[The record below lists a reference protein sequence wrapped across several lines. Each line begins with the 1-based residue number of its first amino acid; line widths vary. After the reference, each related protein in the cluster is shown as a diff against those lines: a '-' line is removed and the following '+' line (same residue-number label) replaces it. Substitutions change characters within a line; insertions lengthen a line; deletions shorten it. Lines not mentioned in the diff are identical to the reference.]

1 MKTIRT
7 TLLIFTLLCGIVPA
21 TAEVNFTE
29 KTYFLAGKEYYNYDH
44 VAEIT
49 STYLNR
55 TINGI
60 TLSSSAD
67 KFVIKGEEETEVPGE
82 WNRWYDNSCNA
93 SAKSVDNNYF
103 QITSSDK
110 PIKYLSVR
118 TNADEKGIL
127 IVGWKGTVSSTIDY
141 YIDSTI
147 PEADNY
153 RWTTFDLSS
162 WEDVKTVRLYLG
174 ATKEAE
180 LKLNNKEITK
190 RKNGALNIYGI
201 QVGLSSNSTTIGP
214 YGFAAFS
221 STSALDFTN
230 VTDCNAYYADSYANG
245 TLHLTKATG
254 VVPANFGLLLCAPK
268 DATTSVCIP
277 VATAEQLADCKL
289 TADDNNVFVATSNTT
304 YAPESS
310 TEALALGVKNSTAG
324 FYYVGEGVAV
334 PQNKMYLPASKVSGA
349 KSVTLDFG
357 GIDPTGIVNVS
368 SDDAAN
374 IPSPQRPATDLLGRP
389 CPNPMPGQI
398 YIKDGK
404 AFKLTY

>member
-21 TAEVNFTE
+21 MAEVNFTE
-29 KTYFLAGKEYYNYDH
+29 KTYFLASDEYYNTSY
-44 VAEIT
+44 AELVT
-49 STYLNR
+49 SMYLNK
-55 TINGI
+55 TVDGI
-60 TLSSSAD
+60 TLSSSSNQL
-67 KFVIKGEEETEVPGE
+67 KLGQEEPEFPGNLR
-82 WNRWYDNSCNA
+82 WNDNSCNA
-93 SAKSVDNNYF
+93 SAKSVNKNYF

-118 TNADEKGIL
+118 TDADEKGIL

-147 PEADNY
+147 PKADNY

-162 WEDVKTVRLYLG
+162 WQDVKTIRLYVG
-174 ATKEAE
+174 ATSGAG
-180 LKLNNKEITK
+180 LKHNNREVTK
-190 RKNGALNIYGI
+190 TKDGSLIIYGI
-201 QVGLSSNSTTIGP
+201 QVGLSSNTTTIGP

-245 TLHLTKATG
+245 TLHLTKVTG

-268 DATTSVCIP
+268 GTTTSVCIP
-277 VATAEQLADCKL
+277 VATAKQVDACTLKS
-289 TADDNNVFVATSNTT
+289 DDNVFVATSNTPYT
-304 YAPESS
+304 PYTPASS
-310 TEALALGVKNSTAG
+310 TDALALGVKNSTAG

-334 PQNKMYLPASKVSGA
+334 PQNKMYLPAAKVGGA

-374 IPSPQRPATDLLGRP
+374 IPSAQRPATDLLGRP

>member
-7 TLLIFTLLCGIVPA
+7 ILLIFTLLCGIMPA

-29 KTYFLAGKEYYNYDH
+29 KTEFLYPEYDKR
-44 VAEIT
+44 AAT
-49 STYLNR
+49 DMYLKVTDPNQ
-55 TINGI
+55 I
-60 TLSSSAD
+60 TLTSSDDLFTGGIKDD
-67 KFVIKGEEETEVPGE
+67 KSKTNLYWLES
-82 WNRWYDNSCNA
+82 SCNTGN
-93 SAKSVDNNYF
+93 KSYDTNYF
-103 QITSSDK
+103 QIYSAET
-110 PIKYLSVR
+110 PIKRISLYVNQSKKFHLF
-118 TNADEKGIL
+118 
-127 IVGWKGTVSSTIDY
+127 IVGWKGAASATADY
-141 YIDSTI
+141 YKEVSHEKTDGYTWV
-147 PEADNY
+147 DY
-153 RWTTFDLSS
+153 DLSD
-162 WEDVKTVRLYLG
+162 WQDVKTVRLYGSMNSGSDLIV
-174 ATKEAE
+174 
-180 LKLNNKEITK
+180 NNQT
-190 RKNGALNIYGI
+190 RTSSYYNNIEFRGI

-254 VVPANFGLLLCAPK
+254 VVPANFGLLLCAQK
-268 DATTSVCIP
+268 KTTTSVCIP
-277 VATAEQLADCKL
+277 VATAEQVAACKL
-289 TADDNNVFVATSNTT
+289 TADDNVFVATSNTPYT
-304 YAPESS
+304 PYTPASS
-310 TEALALGVKNSTAG
+310 TDALALGVKNSTAG

-334 PQNKMYLPASKVSGA
+334 PRNKMYLPASKVGGA

-374 IPSPQRPATDLLGRP
+374 IPSAQRPATDLLGRP